1 MKISIIGASAGL
13 GLATLKRALEL
24 GHDVTTLSRRQIDI
38 ENKQLTKIQ
47 GDALNETDL
56 KLAIRDSDTI
66 LVTLGTNGNIK
77 ATTLFSEFAKLIV
90 KINEIEKINAPIII
104 VTGFGTDPCIPYIQW
119 YLKLPFK
126 ILLGKVYKDKT
137 KMEYIVSNSN
147 LNWEF
152 VRPAMMNNR
161 PVSQKYRIETILY
174 PEIKIRTISRND
186 VADYLVKEAVR
197 KENMRTFV
205 AITQL

>member
-104 VTGFGTDPCIPYIQW
+104 VTGFETDPCIPYIQW